1 MADGMSEPHNR
12 LHVNWLLRL
21 TSVPRRYVKP
31 FGDTPRSSARL
42 GFSPLSTT
50 SSTKRPSLP
59 STPRPA
65 TSGNIRELLR
75 GAALRCVI
83 CIALQLNGR
92 ADRHTFF
99 CGCRSPP
106 KSPVKSRHLL
116 EYEGHPLPPETPEH
130 ERHNQREAALLP
142 AVDTAPRMPRP
153 TRPMTVGAVEAE
165 ASQASLNSS
174 GSLTSMGSGVF
185 SLEAFHSAQEDF
197 IVPSSAHRV
206 LRALPATLRCVTL
219 RHPVLLSLSHECVCY
234 GQRYQADAKCVAQTA
249 SSHSRDPNRRLMQQ
263 LFACSCLTGC
273 VCGCRRQRRRRVPA
287 DAVRSLRL
295 TSKPRVAGD

>member
-1 MADGMSEPHNR
+1 MPDVCG
-12 LHVNWLLRL
+12 
-21 TSVPRRYVKP
+21 RRYVKP

-83 CIALQLNGR
+83 CFALQLNDR
-92 ADRHTFF
+92 ADRQAFF

-106 KSPVKSRHLL
+106 KSPAKSRHLL

-130 ERHNQREAALLP
+130 ERQIQCEATLLP
-142 AVDTAPRMPRP
+142 AVDTAPRTPRP

-206 LRALPATLRCVTL
+206 LRALPATLRCVTS
-219 RHPVLLSLSHECVCY
+219 PPSSASFSL
-234 GQRYQADAKCVAQTA
+234 
-249 SSHSRDPNRRLMQQ
+249 
-263 LFACSCLTGC
+263 
-273 VCGCRRQRRRRVPA
+273 
-287 DAVRSLRL
+287 
-295 TSKPRVAGD
+295 